1 MPTINGRS
9 ALRISRLQEALAC
22 GGTLHLRDAAELCS
36 VSEMTIRRDLTT
48 QPSAI
53 SLLGGRLF
61 MANYASAIPKYDL
74 TEQQDSHYQAKY
86 RLCQHA
92 LTFIEEGDTLFIDC
106 GSTLIPL
113 LSQLSHFQELTV
125 VTYALNV
132 ANAVAALPNV
142 RLVLLGGLF
151 YAASQSFGSDTM
163 AAAIERL
170 GINKALI
177 SAAGVDLA
185 RGVSCFHF
193 HEVAPKQAA
202 ISTAM
207 QRLLVVD
214 ASKFG
219 VIRPAYFASL
229 EDFDVIVTDEKGA
242 PQLLTNPGGDVPT
255 VSIA

>member
-1 MPTINGRS
+1 MPITNGRS
-9 ALRISRLQEALAC
+9 ALRISKLQEVLAC
-22 GGTLHLRDAAELCS
+22 GGTLHLRDAAELCD

-48 QPSAI
+48 QTSAI
-53 SLLGGRLF
+53 SLLGGRLL
-61 MANYASAIPKYDL
+61 MANYAGVTPTYDL
-74 TEQQDSHYQAKY
+74 TEQQDSHYQAKH

-92 LTFIEEGDTLFIDC
+92 LAFIEEGDTLFIDC

-163 AAAIERL
+163 AATIERL

-242 PQLLTNPGGDVPT
+242 PQLLINPGGDVPT